1 MAKGGGYER
10 EISKKL
16 SLWWTYGKRD
26 DIFWRT
32 AGSGGRA
39 TTRMKTRKKT
49 ADSAGD
55 LMALSKIGKPFTKR
69 FLVEIKRGYSK
80 KKGAVAVLNLLDSK
94 KLGKTNAVLLTW
106 VKKALLEMKQHK
118 RRDIIIIFR
127 RDRKEACVVLEEH
140 LYKRLDMDA
149 NNRLLLYI
157 NEYKLVIILLE
168 HFLEVNPAYFGAKQS
183 KRNITRRR

>member
-10 EISKKL
+10 EMSKKL

-39 TTRMKTRKKT
+39 TTRMKIRKKT

-69 FLVEIKRGYSK
+69 FLVEIKRGYTK
-80 KKGAVAVLNLLDSK
+80 KKGAVSILTLLDSK
-94 KLGKTNAVLLTW
+94 KLGKTNATLFTW
-106 VKKALLEMKQHK
+106 VKKALLEKKQHK
-118 RRDIIIIFR
+118 RKDIIIIFR
-127 RDRKEACVVLEEH
+127 RDRKEACVALEKH
-140 LYKRLDMDA
+140 LYDRLDMDK
-149 NNRLLLYI
+149 NNRVYIFI

-168 HFLEVNPAYFGAKQS
+168 HFLQINPAQFGAKQS
-183 KRNITRRR
+183 KRKIKRR